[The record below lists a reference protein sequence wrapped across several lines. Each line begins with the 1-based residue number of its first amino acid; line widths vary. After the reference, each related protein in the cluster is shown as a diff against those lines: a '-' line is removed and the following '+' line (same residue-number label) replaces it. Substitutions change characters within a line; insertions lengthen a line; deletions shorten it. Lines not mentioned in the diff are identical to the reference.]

1 MPRQILLVEDHAD
14 IRTVFREGL
23 RFLGMDVTAV
33 ATAEDA
39 LKKIQHQSFDC
50 ILLDI
55 NLPGMSGWDFAKKL
69 RGQYNET
76 PIIALT
82 AAANVGS
89 EQKALGVGCNAFL
102 AKPCEPLQIK
112 QKIEEVLS
120 KGRSI

>member
-33 ATAEDA
+33 ETAEDA

-50 ILLDI
+50 ILLDM

-69 RGQYNET
+69 RRQYNET

-82 AAANVGS
+82 AATSVGE
-89 EQKALGVGCNAFL
+89 EQKALSVGCNAFL
-102 AKPCEPLQIK
+102 PKPCEPMQIK
-112 QKIEEVLS
+112 KKIEEVLS